1 MDNKGTYT
9 VPDYVIVPDKET
21 KYGNYSIGYAF
32 STQIAEVQVDPET
45 GKVDVLNVWV
55 GEDVGRALNPKL
67 CEGQVEGG
75 VVQGMGWA
83 LMEDYAWHR
92 GAILNPNFTDYK
104 IPVCT
109 LTPSIH
115 SILIESDEPGGPYGA
130 KSMGEAVLNPVA
142 PAIANAVY
150 NAIGVRINS
159 LPLNAERVFNTLK
172 VKERGTQSA

>member
-1 MDNKGTYT
+1 VDNKGTYT

-45 GKVDVLNVWV
+45 GKVNVLNVWV

-83 LMEDYAWHR
+83 LMED
-92 GAILNPNFTDYK
+92 
-104 IPVCT
+104 
-109 LTPSIH
+109 
-115 SILIESDEPGGPYGA
+115 
-130 KSMGEAVLNPVA
+130 
-142 PAIANAVY
+142 
-150 NAIGVRINS
+150 
-159 LPLNAERVFNTLK
+159 
-172 VKERGTQSA
+172 